1 MIKDKKLFGIRNLAV
16 RLVAAQKADNPLIL
30 KRIRL
35 IHKFILR
42 QELVIMVLLLYNAQP
57 DSIIATLIQR
67 YFKPEAYFSLSHVY
81 PAVCVWS
88 ISQLTSSIR
97 VPAHREQVQRGLSC
111 EAF

>member
-1 MIKDKKLFGIRNLAV
+1 MTKSFLGYEIWRFAFF
-16 RLVAAQKADNPLIL
+16 ATQKVGNPLIL

-35 IHKFILR
+35 IHKFNLR

-57 DSIIATLIQR
+57 DSIITTLIQR
-67 YFKPEAYFSLSHVY
+67 CFKPEAYFSLSHVY